1 MFNLVDLKHHWL
13 ECTNTPLKTSPTSPQ
28 LAARWFWQSLHR
40 MTRFWGCCLIK
51 SFLWLWADLLPLCWV
66 WVWAWVWVWSWIWI
80 WVWVWSW
87 IWVWVWVWVW
97 RADPPLLCPLSTGV
111 VLSRSHHGTIKSH
124 QSELF
129 SRLLLGYY
137 LHFIIKQAW
146 SCTLNLWLATEMSSK
161 SRPFSPNQLL
171 FSLILPLYS

>member
-66 WVWAWVWVWSWIWI
+66 WVWAWVWVWSWIW
-80 WVWVWSW
+80 
-87 IWVWVWVWVW
+87 VWVWVWVW
-97 RADPPLLCPLSTGV
+97 RADPLLLCPLSTGV